1 MGVKREKFNKVEHFI
16 VTKSMHLMQ
25 FVMMFFVV
33 FCVIMFFLHGNS
45 YALIAALGAFIG
57 SYRCFKIRYD
67 YNKAIVNGVFS
78 EHKSIDLNYLNRNK
92 RRKIEKTLL
101 RYERKSK

>member
-33 FCVIMFFLHGNS
+33 FCVIMFFIHGNS

-67 YNKAIVNGVFS
+67 YNQAIVNGVFS
-78 EHKSIDLNYLNRNK
+78 DHMSMDLTGLPRFK
-92 RRKIEKTLL
+92 RRKIVRQLQKHELN
-101 RYERKSK
+101 